1 MQQAQSA
8 ADIALSSSVAASSSN
23 AIPLDYKTPEQTYRD
38 ALNFATTATTTTTT
52 TAAAAAAAAAA
63 GGNRNDGLTAKSMQG
78 RLRAMLCSINDS
90 QYLYPSVAV
99 LTLVV
104 CVIIVLLQKSCSFL
118 VKCLFVVILLV
129 FIIYTVFQFK
139 DKMTSKK

>member
-1 MQQAQSA
+1 MQA
-8 ADIALSSSVAASSSN
+8 ADIAFSATPSTSSN

-38 ALNFATTATTTTTT
+38 ALNFASTMAS
-52 TAAAAAAAAAA
+52 
-63 GGNRNDGLTAKSMQG
+63 GNQGDGAVKSMQG
-78 RLRAMLCSINDS
+78 RLRAMLYTINDS

-104 CVIIVLLQKSCSFL
+104 CVVIVLLQKSCSFL

-129 FIIYTVFQFK
+129 FIIYTVIQFK
-139 DKMTSKK
+139 SKMTEKK

>member
-1 MQQAQSA
+1 MAA
-8 ADIALSSSVAASSSN
+8 ADLALSSSSSN

-38 ALNFATTATTTTTT
+38 AINFATGLVNSGGGGNNNIVLSNSTNE
-52 TAAAAAAAAAA
+52 AAAAA
-63 GGNRNDGLTAKSMQG
+63 TKSMQG

-90 QYLYPSVAV
+90 RYLYPSVAV

-104 CVIIVLLQKSCSFL
+104 CVVIVLLQKSCSFL

-139 DKMTSKK
+139 DKMTLDNKK

>member
-1 MQQAQSA
+1 MQAQSA
-8 ADIALSSSVAASSSN
+8 ADIALSSSSAASSN

-38 ALNFATTATTTTTT
+38 ALNFATAMT
-52 TAAAAAAAAAA
+52 
-63 GGNRNDGLTAKSMQG
+63 GGSGGGGIASGNQSDGTTAKSMQG
-78 RLRAMLCSINDS
+78 RLRAMLYSINDS

-139 DKMTSKK
+139 DKMTDRK